1 MRKFTKI
8 ICVIAIIFHFLLFP
22 LKLVGLDLDYHYGHG
37 EDIRTQEENM
47 KAVVDLYDCMRY
59 ELYYELVS
67 SIILVVCVIYVLK
80 SRAKSVESRVE
91 SVESVEREDLIQ
103 PKTGKN
109 DDA

>member
-1 MRKFTKI
+1 M
-8 ICVIAIIFHFLLFP
+8 
-22 LKLVGLDLDYHYGHG
+22 GLHLDYQYGHG
-37 EDIRTQEENM
+37 WDICTQVENV